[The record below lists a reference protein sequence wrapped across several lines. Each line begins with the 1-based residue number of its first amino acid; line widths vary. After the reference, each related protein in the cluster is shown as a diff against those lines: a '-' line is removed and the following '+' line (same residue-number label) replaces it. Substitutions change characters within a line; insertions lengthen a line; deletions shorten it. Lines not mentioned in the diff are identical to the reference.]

1 MLPNKKYTPA
11 DFIDILKKRAALI
24 TVPAAVGLLL
34 ALIVSSRMP
43 DVYEAESLIQITP
56 QRVPESYVKSTVT
69 IKTEDRLD
77 ALSAQVKSRTQLENM
92 ITELDLY
99 KKQRAVAPMQDV
111 IELMRSVIKT
121 EIVRPR
127 NPMQPVDSFYLRF
140 QYDDAVMAARVTE
153 RLGMLYV
160 DYNARDRGAL
170 AQGTNEFLGSELVEA
185 KRRLD
190 AAGDK
195 LQAFRERNAGKLPTQ
210 LQGNIQMIQ
219 TLQSQRQALV
229 DSLARDRDRLLY
241 LERTLNDKLATP
253 LPSAPVTGDLSNNP
267 ATAASMTPR
276 QQLERAKA
284 ALALVEAKFTE
295 EHPDVRRA
303 RRQVADLEKQV
314 EAVPADRPLP
324 TSLGVS
330 TAEVQRQDQINTLR
344 ADIESLGRQIKFKE
358 SQEATVTGTI
368 GDYRSRIDA
377 VPGVESEYLALN
389 REVETKQEAYKDL
402 LTKSENARV
411 AENLENRQVSEQFRV
426 LDAPRVPHRPISP
439 MRPAISGGGLLAG
452 LVLGLLAAAFLEI
465 KDASL
470 KTAVDVAQILKLPV
484 IASVPTVLRDDE
496 KRQIVR
502 KRRLLSGVAVL
513 GAAAAG
519 VTVWA
524 MKLWQFVA

>member
-11 DFIDILKKRAALI
+11 DLIDILKKRAALI
-24 TVPAAVGLLL
+24 VVPTALGLLL
-34 ALIVSSRMP
+34 ALIASSRMP

-92 ITELDLY
+92 ITELGLY
-99 KKQRAVAPMQDV
+99 EKQRAVAPMQDV
-111 IELMRSVIKT
+111 VELMRDAIKT

-140 QYDDAVMAARVTE
+140 QYNDAVMAARVTE
-153 RLGMLYV
+153 RIGMLYV

-170 AQGTNEFLGSELVEA
+170 AQGTNEFLGTELQEA
-185 KRRLD
+185 KHRLD
-190 AAGDK
+190 EAGAK
-195 LQAFRERNAGKLPTQ
+195 LQAFRERHAGKLPTQ

-253 LPSAPVTGDLSNNP
+253 LPATTLPADPTNNP
-267 ATAASMTPR
+267 AVTASLTPR
-276 QQLERAKA
+276 QQLERARA
-284 ALALVEAKFTE
+284 ALAQLEIKFSD

-314 EAVPADRPLP
+314 DALPADRP
-324 TSLGVS
+324 S
-330 TAEVQRQDQINTLR
+330 TASAGMSVAEIQRQDQINTLR
-344 ADIESLGRQIKFKE
+344 NDIESLGRQIRFKE
-358 SQEATVTGTI
+358 SQEATLTSTLGE
-368 GDYRSRIDA
+368 YRSRIDA

-426 LDAPRVPHRPISP
+426 LDAPRVPYRPISP
-439 MRPAISGGGLLAG
+439 MRPAISGGGLFAG
-452 LVLGLLAAAFLEI
+452 LFLGLLAVAFLEI
-465 KDASL
+465 RDTSL
-470 KTAVDVAQILKLPV
+470 KTPVDVAQILKLPV
-484 IASVPTVLRDDE
+484 IASVPTVLREDE
-496 KRQIVR
+496 KRQIT
-502 KRRLLSGVAVL
+502 RRRQLLSGLAAL
-513 GAAAAG
+513 GAVAAG